1 MLTGLIRLKAM
12 SNSLNLQ
19 QTDDANITYFC
30 KKKMDRVSEMEER
43 DYYWLAHQL
52 KFRSTERI
60 EGCRAEDQVK

>member
-30 KKKMDRVSEMEER
+30 KKKTDRVLQMEER
-43 DYYWLAHQL
+43 DCYWLAHQL
-52 KFRSTERI
+52 KFRSTEHI
-60 EGCRAEDQVK
+60 EGCRTEYQVK